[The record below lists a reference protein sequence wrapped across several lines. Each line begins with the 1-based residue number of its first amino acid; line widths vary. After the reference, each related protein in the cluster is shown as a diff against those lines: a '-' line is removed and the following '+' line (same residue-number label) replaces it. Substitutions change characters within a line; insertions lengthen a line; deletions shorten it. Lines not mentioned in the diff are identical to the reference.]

1 MSLNR
6 RDCLK
11 GILGSTFVTAAG
23 ATLTGC
29 VTQGVARAPALAGD
43 FLWGALLHL
52 GNNMWMDWTP
62 DGIYPKSFEEE
73 AQWVKD
79 GKLKFEETHLDCNRD
94 YFSTNWQS
102 WRKQVDCIKEEG
114 LNTVLIDL
122 GEAYAYPS
130 HPELWVKGS
139 LSPAQMRKEL
149 ARIRALGLEPIPK
162 INFSTGHDQWLR
174 EYHYMTSSK
183 VYYRVVA
190 DVIRDTCEVFDFPRY
205 FHLGFD
211 EEIFVACSSRQA
223 CVMRQGD
230 LWWKDV
236 LFCVGEVEKH
246 GARAML
252 WSDKVCSG
260 REDFFKN
267 MPKSVLQMTWYYGT
281 DFSEE
286 NLKWK
291 PEFEKS
297 QGWDSQKNLASSIVE
312 LSKAG
317 YDIMPCTSNWSSDEA
332 ADVML
337 GFCRKHIDPA
347 RVKGYFTAP
356 WMKPVPEDDARAL
369 AGIRL
374 FAEAKRKHFG
384 V

>member
-1 MSLNR
+1 
-6 RDCLK
+6 
-11 GILGSTFVTAAG
+11 LGSTFVTAAG